1 VLLAQVWTYSLF
13 FTFSA
18 ICLNFQQQNMLKN
31 QDLPHLSSENLK
43 TNSVKSNSPRA
54 FQQHQEHPQIPI
66 QFAVSILFRFHWEND
81 SIINSIHTV
90 APKSLQPSQCTHTHL
105 ELSEDT
111 KSLAWSAV
119 IWEISVWQTKQNKL
133 PCFMDRLFI
142 DITNIPCLN

>member
-1 VLLAQVWTYSLF
+1 MLLAQVWTYSLI

-18 ICLNFQQQNMLKN
+18 ICLNFQQQNTLKN
-31 QDLPHLSSENLK
+31 QDLPHLSSENCK

-54 FQQHQEHPQIPI
+54 FQQHQEYPQIPI
-66 QFAVSILFRFHWEND
+66 QFSVSILFRFQWEND

-90 APKSLQPSQCTHTHL
+90 APKSLQPNRCTCTHL
-105 ELSEDT
+105 ELFEDT
-111 KSLAWSAV
+111 KSMAWSAM
-119 IWEISVWQTKQNKL
+119 IWEISTWQTKQNKL